1 MFPAVSFAHPR
12 AQRLVS
18 LVFKPVELVRVDI
31 FVLKTH
37 VSRVTWA
44 LARLRL
50 IHLVDVHASVS
61 RDRTAEG
68 DKAQSDQAER
78 RFAAIAERA
87 KRLMESLELGYDP
100 LSLDVEGVSDE
111 QESVALE
118 RQLEKHERTLTELA
132 DRSRNLEKT
141 SAQASRFAKFLRLM
155 AGARIDLSELAKSG
169 RLTIKGGILPAE
181 EVPVVQA
188 KLSTIPN
195 LCEPIGEIDGAS
207 AIVAATLASEGG
219 RMVEA
224 LRAAQF
230 EEIALPAQK
239 ISDAGAEAERRA
251 AETAAELGAVRET
264 LARAAAQAN
273 RAIAAIRRKAEIG
286 GGLIR
291 ASRSFAAVGHTMVIS
306 GWAPKDRLAEVRRV
320 VREEAAGAAYVE
332 VADPADLRREGRR
345 FSAIPV
351 LFNNPLLLKP
361 FEKITAAYGTP
372 QYREVEPTAFLAVSF
387 LIMFGVMFGDVG
399 QGAVLAISGYAL
411 FRTSY
416 RYTDIGVLLVECGA
430 ASAIFGLLYG
440 SVFGSERLIPAIWF
454 NPMRNVSTSI
464 EVALFFGAVLISI
477 GLAINI
483 VNGLRAGDIS
493 AALFGERGLMGAF
506 MYWVCLAIATK
517 YILTGEAG
525 LKGAAL
531 LVLIGIPAIT
541 ILLRRPVEEIFR
553 RRRAQEPP
561 AWKRAPAIFL
571 ESLMELCDAFLSYLA
586 NTVSF
591 IRLAAFSLAHIGLFA
606 AVFALADSLS
616 RISGGGIFYWLML
629 IAGNVAIIVLEGVVA
644 SIQAIRLEYYEIF
657 SKFFKGGGEAFR
669 PLEV

>member
-1 MFPAVSFAHPR
+1 MFSTALFAHPR
-12 AQRLVS
+12 TKLLVS
-18 LVFKPVELVRVDI
+18 PVFKPVELVRVDI

-50 IHLVDVHASVS
+50 VHLVDVHASAP
-61 RDRTAEG
+61 RDLIAAG
-68 DKAQSDQAER
+68 DSAHSEQAER
-78 RFAAIAERA
+78 RYAEIADRA
-87 KRLMESLELGYDP
+87 RRLMEAQALGYDP
-100 LSLDVEGVSDE
+100 LALDVEIVSDE
-111 QESVALE
+111 EESVALG
-118 RQLEKHERTLTELA
+118 RQLENYERTLTELA
-132 DRSRNLEKT
+132 DRCRNLEK
-141 SAQASRFAKFLRLM
+141 SAAQMSRMAEFLRRV
-155 AGARIDLSELAKSG
+155 AAARIDLSELAKSG
-169 RLTIKGGILPAE
+169 RLTVKGGILPAE
-181 EVPVVQA
+181 EAATFQN
-188 KLSTIPN
+188 KLSAIPN
-195 LCEPIGEIDGAS
+195 LFQRIGEIDGAA
-207 AIVAATLASEGG
+207 AIIAATLASEGE
-219 RMVEA
+219 RMAEA
-224 LRAAQF
+224 LREARF
-230 EEIALPAQK
+230 EEIAIPSQQ
-239 ISDAGAEAERRA
+239 ISDAAAEASRRD
-251 AETAAELGAVRET
+251 AEMAAELRMVRET
-264 LARAAAQAN
+264 LRRAAAQAS
-273 RAIAAIRRKAEIG
+273 RSIAAIRRKAEIG

-306 GWAPKDRLAEVRRV
+306 GWAPKERLDEVRRV

-332 VADPADLRREGRR
+332 VADPSELRRAGRS

-361 FEKITAAYGTP
+361 FEKITAAYGIP

-387 LIMFGVMFGDVG
+387 LIMFGVMFGDAG
-399 QGAVLAISGYAL
+399 QGAVLAIFGYAL

-416 RYTDIGVLLVECGA
+416 RYTDVGVLLIECGA

-440 SVFGSERLIPAIWF
+440 SVFGSERVIRPIWF

-464 EVALFFGAVLISI
+464 EVALFFGAALISV
-477 GLAINI
+477 GLVLNI

-493 AALFGERGLMGAF
+493 AAIFGERGLMGAF

-517 YILTGEAG
+517 YILTGKAG
-525 LKGAAL
+525 LAGAAL
-531 LVLIGIPAIT
+531 LFLLGIPAIT
-541 ILLRRPVEEIFR
+541 ILLRRPVEEFFR
-553 RRRAQEPP
+553 RRRAQQPP
-561 AWKRAPAIFL
+561 PWKRAPAIFL
-571 ESLMELCDAFLSYLA
+571 ESLMELCDTFLSYLA

-616 RISGGGIFYWLML
+616 RMSGGGIFYWLML
-629 IAGNVAIIVLEGVVA
+629 IAGNAAIIVLEGMVA